1 MAHATRQ
8 IAPVSVL
15 SDLRMATRGLHEALE
30 SRFDAI
36 AELSDDLR
44 RPLAI
49 QRYAQF
55 YTSAHAALHTF
66 LTHVQDLSFAVR
78 ARSWLTLRPFVAAD
92 PGFGLTRPET
102 CAEALGALY
111 VVEGSTLG
119 GRVIQ
124 RTLTSRGISDIRLNF
139 LDPYGE
145 DTGQMWRGLVQVIE
159 KTGAKGPAERQAI
172 CRGAVRGFHDAT
184 RILCGDPL

>member
-1 MAHATRQ
+1 MDQETRQ
-8 IAPVSVL
+8 IATVSVL
-15 SDLRMATRGLHEALE
+15 SDLRKATRGLHETLE

-36 AELSDDLR
+36 AELSDEHR

-49 QRYAQF
+49 QRYARF
-55 YTSAHAALHTF
+55 YTSAHAALHAL
-66 LTHVQDLSFAVR
+66 LTNVQDLYFAAR
-78 ARSWLTLRPFVAAD
+78 AESWLNLRPFVTAD
-92 PGFGLTRPET
+92 PGSGLTRPET
-102 CAEALGALY
+102 HAEALGALY

-119 GRVIQ
+119 GRIIQ
-124 RTLTSRGISDIRLNF
+124 RTLSSRGISDIRLNF

-145 DTGQMWRGLVQVIE
+145 DTGRMWRGLVDVIE
-159 KTGAKGPAERQAI
+159 ETGAKGPAERQAI